1 MLSSERR
8 AEPRAAATMV
18 QGAMTHGRP
27 CRVRCAALVPPVLA
41 LLLAGCSTLE
51 VVNPVHIYHSIVGG
65 EVAKDRPPPPG
76 SDQGDPN
83 LASVPPKPTPPDKE
97 AMDRLTQG
105 LIADRENTHYT
116 NSANPLPDPSSPSA
130 SPALFGAGTLPP
142 PVKPPPAGA
151 ATASLPAAS
160 APPPPPLAADAPA
173 APPSPA
179 PRKAVESTPL
189 AAPDQAP
196 PASNAPTPPTV
207 AAPADVPTIP
217 EAPPARPAAA
227 PVAAPS
233 PPAYVEPLPAA
244 PSPAGTTGKP
254 VSFDPGVSTLSPAEL
269 EALKAFAAQRKG
281 AAIAVTGY
289 GDAVSSDPAAQASAL
304 ALAITRAKAVA
315 AALVADGV
323 PAGAIQT
330 GTEAAGRGAFV
341 RLLK

>member
-1 MLSSERR
+1 
-8 AEPRAAATMV
+8 MV
-18 QGAMTHGRP
+18 QGAMIQDRKR
-27 CRVRCAALVPPVLA
+27 RVRCATLVPPVLA

-116 NSANPLPDPSSPSA
+116 NAATPLPDPSSPSA
-130 SPALFGAGTLPP
+130 SPSLFGAGTLPP
-142 PVKPPPAGA
+142 PVKPAPVGA

-160 APPPPPLAADAPA
+160 APPAPPPASDAPA

-196 PASNAPTPPTV
+196 PAGNAPPAPPTV
-207 AAPADVPTIP
+207 AAPAGVPTIP

-233 PPAYVEPLPAA
+233 PPAFVEPLPAA

-254 VSFDPGVSTLSPAEL
+254 VSFDPGVSTLSSAEL
-269 EALKAFAAQRKG
+269 DSLKAFAAQRKG

-323 PAGAIQT
+323 PANAIQT